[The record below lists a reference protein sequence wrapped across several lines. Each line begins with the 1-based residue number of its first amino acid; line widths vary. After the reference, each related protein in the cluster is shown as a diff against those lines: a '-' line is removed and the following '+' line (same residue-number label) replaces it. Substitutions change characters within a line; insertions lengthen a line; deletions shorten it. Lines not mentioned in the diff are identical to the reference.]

1 MFRRYEIAYSV
12 EYLFER
18 CFGDFSIDCV
28 QIEDFHEGLPLC
40 RFDGVLVLSWLL
52 IL

>member
-1 MFRRYEIAYSV
+1 MFRRYEIAHSI

-18 CFGDFSIDCV
+18 IFGDFSIDCV
-28 QIEDFHEGLPLC
+28 QIEYFHEGLPLC
-40 RFDGVLVLSWLL
+40 CFYGVLMFSWLL